1 MANKFTNFLSGVF
14 NANGNLRDFQHAA
27 RLYQDDFYKLAPKA
41 GWLYY
46 VVFNINSEAL
56 ASKYIDQ
63 DWLNKKNSR
72 TVGILAKSADM
83 PTYTIK
89 TEMVNQYNRKTYVQT
104 GITYN
109 PIRITFHDDMANV
122 TTNLW
127 KSYYNYYYADGN
139 YGRNDTKNIPA
150 AFANNK
156 LESGVWKYGLNNG
169 QNKPF
174 FDSIIIYTLNK
185 QKYNSV
191 TMLNPLV
198 NAWSHGKVDQSSGDL
213 LESTMGLNYE
223 AVMYNTTNSSS
234 SKLGFTDQYY
244 DRTKS
249 PLRVSGNNSI
259 FGENGILSSAGSV
272 FGSIDNVLSGTANPM
287 DILNTALQAKAL
299 VNNIK
304 SVSKAGLVQ
313 EGFSLLSGGAVNM
326 LNNIKDTGS
335 FGTGIGASVNQ
346 LTNPVGV
353 NFFKGSNT
361 DANGKVTA
369 TPKTINGG
377 P

>member
-46 VVFNINSEAL
+46 VVFNINSDVL
-56 ASKYIDQ
+56 NNSKYIDK
-63 DWLNKKNSR
+63 DWRNKNNYR

-139 YGRNDTKNIPA
+139 YGTNSTKND
-150 AFANNK
+150 AFTNNK
-156 LESGVWKYGLNNG
+156 FNPGAWKYGLNNG
-169 QNKPF
+169 QEKPF
-174 FDSIIIYTLNK
+174 FDSIVIYTLNK

-191 TMLNPLV
+191 TMINPLV

-223 AVMYNTTNSSS
+223 SVIYNTTNSAS

-249 PLRVSGNNSI
+249 PLRVAGNNSI

-272 FGSIDNVLSGTANPM
+272 FGSIDNVLSGNANPM

-361 DANGKVTA
+361 DANGVVTA
-369 TPKTINGG
+369 IPKRIGG
-377 P
+377 G